1 MSEEKKERKEE
12 EVHDLKPD
20 KDVKG
25 GGGFKSQSGG
35 TGGKTTE
42 PIPLPN
48 Q

>member
-1 MSEEKKERKEE
+1 MSGEKETNKD

-35 TGGKTTE
+35 GGGTTTQ
-42 PIPLPN
+42 PVPNPN